1 MSRVAY
7 LQKLQ
12 AATGR
17 AQALGMQVMTSG
29 ELLGLLR
36 PLIYTIALRR
46 CNELLLETPCW
57 LCMFMHTSTLRR
69 CGGSCPTAKS
79 AVHGVQKCGVGAGKV
94 LGDWQLCGVK
104 SAGAGATVLM
114 LRWAGMAPHV
124 AGLALG
130 RWQGRGAGLP

>member
-17 AQALGMQVMTSG
+17 AQALSMQILTSG

-46 CNELLLETPCW
+46 CAHCFL
-57 LCMFMHTSTLRR
+57 
-69 CGGSCPTAKS
+69 
-79 AVHGVQKCGVGAGKV
+79 
-94 LGDWQLCGVK
+94 
-104 SAGAGATVLM
+104 
-114 LRWAGMAPHV
+114 
-124 AGLALG
+124 
-130 RWQGRGAGLP
+130 